1 MSGPRVLIVK
11 TSSMG
16 DIVHSLPMASDIAR
30 ARPELAIDWVV
41 EEGFAAIPRL
51 HPAVDRV
58 IPIALRRWRM
68 NPLASAT
75 RRQLGAAKAELRA
88 FPYDAIIDAQGLLK
102 SAIVARRARG
112 PIWGPDRKSARE
124 PLASFLYQRRVRV
137 DADRHAVWR
146 IRQLGAAALHYSLAS
161 PGHETA
167 DCAPHFGLRVAA
179 LEAGERAA
187 LPPTYA
193 VLLTNAS
200 RSTKQWPTARWRAV
214 EACLADL
221 GLGSVLFWGSA
232 TEQRETEARVEGMQR
247 ALIAPHTP
255 LPRLAAVLAGARIV
269 VGLDTG
275 LTHLAAA
282 LGVPT
287 LGIFCDYD
295 PALVGVVGD
304 GPCESLGGVDRK
316 PEVDEVLAAVDRL
329 LAASLGDR

>member
-1 MSGPRVLIVK
+1 
-11 TSSMG
+11 MG
-16 DIVHSLPMASDIAR
+16 DIVHSLPMASDIAQ
-30 ARPELAIDWVV
+30 ARPDLAIDWVV

-51 HPAVDRV
+51 HPAIDRV

-68 NPLASAT
+68 NPFGAQT
-75 RRQLGAAKAELRA
+75 RRQFVAAKAELRA
-88 FPYDAIIDAQGLLK
+88 FAYDAIIDAQGLVK
-102 SAIVARRARG
+102 SAIVARHARG
-112 PIWGPDRKSARE
+112 PIWGPDRGSARE
-124 PLASFLYQRRVRV
+124 PLASLLYQQRVKV

-146 IRQLGAAALHYSLAS
+146 SRQLGAAALRYPFAS
-161 PGHETA
+161 A
-167 DCAPHFGLRVAA
+167 DADPIVTAPHFGLRAGA
-179 LEAGERAA
+179 LTTDERAA

-200 RSTKQWPTARWRAV
+200 RSSKQWPPARWRAV
-214 EACLADL
+214 EACLAEL

-232 TEQRETEARVEGMQR
+232 EERRETEARVEGMQR
-247 ALIAPHTP
+247 ALVAPHTP

-269 VGLDTG
+269 IGLDTG

-316 PEVDEVLAAVDRL
+316 PEVDAVLAAVERL
-329 LAASLGDR
+329 LAASLDDR